1 MSDMIIFHYL
11 FSALAIIFALI
22 TVELKDLLKSI
33 LAFTIMNV
41 FVSIVFYLMGAPYV
55 AVFQLS
61 VYAGGITVLLLA
73 FLHARGGEKNE
84 G

>member
-1 MSDMIIFHYL
+1 MVIFHYL
-11 FSALAIIFALI
+11 FSVLTIIFALI

-33 LAFTIMNV
+33 LAFAVMNI
-41 FVSIVFYLMGAPYV
+41 FVSVVFYLMGAPYV

-61 VYAGGITVLLLA
+61 VYAGGVTVLLLA
-73 FLHARGGEKNE
+73 FMHVRGGEKSE